1 MRLVFRAVL
10 VLAILG
16 LGAYFLGFWSP
27 DGGMMGRWRR
37 PMSTTGPADT
47 TGVRGRVDQFEAQAS
62 RAGEKVDAFVSDAE
76 LTGKIKSKMALDDVV
91 RARTIDVSTTAGVV
105 TLGGTV
111 RSVAERDQAL
121 RLARETK
128 GVTRV
133 VDHLALRP

>member
-10 VLAILG
+10 MLAVLA
-16 LGAYFLGFWSP
+16 LGAYLLGFWSP
-27 DGGMMGRWRR
+27 DGGMLGRWRR
-37 PMSTTGPADT
+37 PASTTGPVDT
-47 TGVRGRVDQFEAQAS
+47 GGVRGRVDQLGEQAG

-76 LTGKIKSKMALDDVV
+76 LTGKITSKMALDDVV
-91 RARTIDVSTTAGVV
+91 RVRTIDVSTTGGVV

-133 VDHLALRP
+133 VDHLAVRP

>member
-10 VLAILG
+10 VLVILG

-37 PMSTTGPADT
+37 PTSTTGPADT
-47 TGVRGRVDQFEAQAS
+47 TGVRGRVDQLGVQAS

-91 RARTIDVSTTAGVV
+91 RARTIEVSTTGGVV
-105 TLGGTV
+105 TLEGSV
-111 RSVAERDQAL
+111 RSVAERDQAV

-128 GVTRV
+128 GVTQV
-133 VDHLALRP
+133 VNHLAVLP

>member
-1 MRLVFRAVL
+1 MLAVL
-10 VLAILG
+10 ALA
-16 LGAYFLGFWSP
+16 AYLLGFWSP
-27 DGGMMGRWRR
+27 DGLMLSRWRR
-37 PMSTTGPADT
+37 PTSTTGPVDT
-47 TGVRGRVDQFEAQAS
+47 GGVRGRVDQLGVQAS
-62 RAGEKVDAFVSDAE
+62 RAGAKVDAFVSDTE

-111 RSVAERDQAL
+111 RSVAEREQAV

-133 VDHLALRP
+133 VDHLAMLP